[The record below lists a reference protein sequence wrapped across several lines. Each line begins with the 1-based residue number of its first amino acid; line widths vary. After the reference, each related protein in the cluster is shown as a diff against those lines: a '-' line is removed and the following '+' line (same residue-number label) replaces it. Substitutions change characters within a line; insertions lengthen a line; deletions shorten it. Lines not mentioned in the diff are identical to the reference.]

1 MEKVSGN
8 AQTHRFSSVVQSS
21 DSLSSGPFEP
31 FEIRYLD
38 ALFEEGVNLD
48 VFLNNWRQAMN
59 DDLARLDALPRESD
73 FDHFHRVLHRLSGAV
88 ALVGAHSLMDALRR
102 ASLSPPELGAEVID
116 ALTAR
121 ARSLVTQLEATSR
134 AFRSRS

>member
-1 MEKVSGN
+1 MNMLSLSPL
-8 AQTHRFSSVVQSS
+8 FSSVAQSS
-21 DSLSSGPFEP
+21 DSLSSAPLEP

-38 ALFEEGVNLD
+38 ALSEEGVDLD

-59 DDLARLDALPRESD
+59 EDLARLDALSREGD
-73 FDHFHRVLHRLSGAV
+73 FEPFHSVLHRLSGAV

-102 ASLSPPELGAEVID
+102 ASMSPPDQGVAAID

-121 ARSLVTQLEATSR
+121 ARRLVTQLEATSC
-134 AFRSRS
+134 AFRSRSQ